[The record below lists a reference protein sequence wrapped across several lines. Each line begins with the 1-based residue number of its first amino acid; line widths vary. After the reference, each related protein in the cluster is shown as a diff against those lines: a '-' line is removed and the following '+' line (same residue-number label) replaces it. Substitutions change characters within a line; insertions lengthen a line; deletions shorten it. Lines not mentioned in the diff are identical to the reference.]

1 MADVSRL
8 LDTTIAG
15 QIARKL
21 DENDG
26 KKDNK
31 IDASIWN
38 KFISDI
44 GTGKTV
50 RNNISIVSAMNSIT
64 TYAVKLAAKAGKA
77 VDDLALEWLSLAGG
91 SSQGVQKQDEGKGSS
106 GSGGA
111 GKTGEESRTQ
121 APKKPKGTKGTGEAP
136 GKHKKSG
143 EKYTTGDIRVTV
155 PVKGSSSEVNAI
167 IEAQKQGTKLHD
179 SLKKGDLKGLTP
191 ANIAHA
197 FTSDVNFGP
206 NSKQI
211 AVKVYSL
218 MLKRMEQLGIKK
230 DSDRKIKFD
239 NYKELNTKLHEMR
252 NRIVAA
258 ENEIVRSDRTKKE
271 AYNRDRGKIQ
281 TQISKA
287 NQLLVDVANNP
298 KQAKIER
305 GTNEEGERCA
315 RAMLQTGE
323 WIMVIYDKNGEIKEI
338 NISFDTTYDKT
349 KDNKVFDGE
358 EVCYT
363 KEKARISTEQNG
375 LYEYDIGGKNYN
387 FAKLKEIAEA
397 IFGKAQ

>member
-155 PVKGSSSEVNAI
+155 PVHS
-167 IEAQKQGTKLHD
+167 
-179 SLKKGDLKGLTP
+179 KK
-191 ANIAHA
+191 
-197 FTSDVNFGP
+197 
-206 NSKQI
+206 
-211 AVKVYSL
+211 
-218 MLKRMEQLGIKK
+218 
-230 DSDRKIKFD
+230 
-239 NYKELNTKLHEMR
+239 
-252 NRIVAA
+252 
-258 ENEIVRSDRTKKE
+258 
-271 AYNRDRGKIQ
+271 
-281 TQISKA
+281 
-287 NQLLVDVANNP
+287 
-298 KQAKIER
+298 
-305 GTNEEGERCA
+305 
-315 RAMLQTGE
+315 
-323 WIMVIYDKNGEIKEI
+323 VI
-338 NISFDTTYDKT
+338 
-349 KDNKVFDGE
+349 
-358 EVCYT
+358 
-363 KEKARISTEQNG
+363 
-375 LYEYDIGGKNYN
+375 
-387 FAKLKEIAEA
+387 
-397 IFGKAQ
+397 

>member
-1 MADVSRL
+1 M
-8 LDTTIAG
+8 
-15 QIARKL
+15 
-21 DENDG
+21 
-26 KKDNK
+26 
-31 IDASIWN
+31 
-38 KFISDI
+38 
-44 GTGKTV
+44 
-50 RNNISIVSAMNSIT
+50 
-64 TYAVKLAAKAGKA
+64 
-77 VDDLALEWLSLAGG
+77 
-91 SSQGVQKQDEGKGSS
+91 
-106 GSGGA
+106 
-111 GKTGEESRTQ
+111 
-121 APKKPKGTKGTGEAP
+121 
-136 GKHKKSG
+136 
-143 EKYTTGDIRVTV
+143 
-155 PVKGSSSEVNAI
+155 
-167 IEAQKQGTKLHD
+167 
-179 SLKKGDLKGLTP
+179 TP

-211 AVKVYSL
+211 AAKVYSL
-218 MLKRMEQLGIKK
+218 MLKRMEQLGIKQ